1 MLVRYTDYEH
11 RDYVLTTC
19 LAVLSMEDLSK
30 TPFLILGNKIDR
42 KLYRHSPLTE
52 HTTNTMQTPV
62 PSARTN
68 SYVLC
73 NR

>member
-1 MLVRYTDYEH
+1 MLVRYTHAEH
-11 RDYVLTTC
+11 QHHALTTC
-19 LAVLSMEDLSK
+19 PTVLSMEDLSK

-42 KLYRHSPLTE
+42 KLDRQCKVTE
-52 HTTNTMQTPV
+52 HATDSMQIPV

-73 NR
+73 DR

>member
-1 MLVRYTDYEH
+1 MLVRYTNSEH
-11 RDYVLTTC
+11 RDHVLTTC
-19 LAVLSMEDLSK
+19 LTVLSMEDLSK

-42 KLYRHSPLTE
+42 KLYRHLTLSE
-52 HTTNTMQTPV
+52 YTTNFIQTPV

>member
-1 MLVRYTDYEH
+1 MLVGYTVAKHQDH
-11 RDYVLTTC
+11 VLTTC
-19 LAVLSMEDLSK
+19 LTVLSMEDLSK

-42 KLYRHSPLTE
+42 KLYRQSIMSE
-52 HTTNTMQTPV
+52 HATNWMQTLV

-73 NR
+73 DR